1 MGTNRTNYT
10 QKCYG
15 SKVLHM
21 KIDPLPVGYLRRV
34 VHIAFVLEEKG
45 GGFDVVFLGSD
56 V

>member
-1 MGTNRTNYT
+1 
-10 QKCYG
+10 
-15 SKVLHM
+15 M

-34 VHIAFVLEEKG
+34 VHIVFVLEEKG